1 MNENYAIELDAETK
15 MSKYYD
21 GEKLRSAIM
30 YMEQFYSL
38 SKNKAIDPNDS
49 LRAYKMFEHYRRL
62 AMCILMKEF
71 RDDFSIEDAVI
82 DVNFMK
88 NLYRKYAE

>member
-1 MNENYAIELDAETK
+1 
-15 MSKYYD
+15 
-21 GEKLRSAIM
+21 
-30 YMEQFYSL
+30 
-38 SKNKAIDPNDS
+38 
-49 LRAYKMFEHYRRL
+49 MFEHYRRL

-71 RDDFSIEDAVI
+71 RDDFKIEDAVI